1 MLRIGLSEKH
11 MANYQKRI
19 EKLGEI
25 QYLIDKYGKI
35 DYESLLNY
43 YTQKRFINKPFI
55 KKARC

>member
-1 MLRIGLSEKH
+1 